1 MGWCHHCVPHHFHSA
16 EDMAEVVATFIV
28 LGDVGEGAEFLRVLG
43 RTGDVPDLMLGYYCL
58 VRGQKNRLELR
69 SNRNKTIDQ

>member
-1 MGWCHHCVPHHFHSA
+1 
-16 EDMAEVVATFIV
+16 MAEVVATLTV
-28 LGDVGEGAEFLRVLG
+28 LGDVGEGAEVIRVLG

-69 SNRNKTIDQ
+69 SNRNKSIDQ

>member
-16 EDMAEVVATFIV
+16 EDMAEVVVTLTI
-28 LGDVGEGAEFLRVLG
+28 LGDVGEGAEVIRVLG